1 MGQHNFKVLI
11 AGGSIAGLVLA
22 NMLEQVG
29 IDFLVLEAYPEIAP
43 QVGASIGFLPN
54 GCRILDQI
62 GCYDGVRGKL
72 DQELMD
78 LFYNSQQ
85 GIPLSYIPYAGQHFV
100 ERHGYGIIVIDRQM
114 AIEVF
119 YNNLKDKFKVL
130 VDKRVVTVTPLANG
144 VQVTTKD
151 GVTYT
156 GDILV
161 GADGVHS
168 TIRKEMWR
176 LGDELSPGRFP
187 QADRDDVPCDYHC
200 MFGISKNVVGLNKS
214 STQTVL
220 GHNNCYLVVNGPGS
234 RTYWF
239 LSSKNE
245 RRLCGMENEI
255 PQSFTD
261 EEKRALAEKH
271 WNDPIT
277 SKVTFGDLYTNHTSA
292 VLTAIPEYV
301 NKEWFLGRT
310 IITGDAVHK
319 FNPISGQG
327 GNNALETAAALTTE
341 LLNMLRALP
350 VGQRPSDADITAA
363 FQRTQDCRRAP
374 VTEAVGISHQQQ
386 SIFACETPL
395 FGVIARIIPFLGA
408 EGTFEKFADTALPA
422 RRLPMLPM
430 PKRPR
435 FEPYHDE
442 LPAKPLGGLA
452 FSMLF
457 ATVIFS
463 SLFYVALNRTEKTVL
478 SKRNCYLPSR
488 ELIVLAALLGN
499 GASLPDLLQAS
510 YLFSPLVI
518 WTVESYRNANAVSF
532 VSLPVVF
539 GIAAQFVGIGTV
551 APLYFLLSVWGNAR
565 IVYMRATGRPVP
577 ISVANVVL
585 PSVFL
590 GYAVPLVLAY
600 VGVIDA
606 LPPVI
611 SRVALPVL
619 VAFDTYVAKRIWE
632 AGSPPDAFDIYKKAD
647 VKPLRGAYGVAFLLS
662 AAAHGVLFGRFSPLV
677 DTSALLSNDFALFP
691 NIPKLLQEGTSVNIS
706 AWLSLENDFALFALA
721 SALFSLHSV
730 YELRRTGWATTTQA
744 LVAALAVIGVQP
756 LVGPAAVYAAVWFWR
771 EGVWTREVDL
781 QGRKD

>member
-1 MGQHNFKVLI
+1 MGEHNFKVLI

-43 QVGASIGFLPN
+43 QVGTSIGFLPN

-100 ERHGYGIIVIDRQM
+100 ERWVPEIRQVARQPLEPPGGSRTVRKNGRRVAPMSHWQPPTSYFGVGATRWRTSYQPPGGSSGSHGYGIIVIDRQM

-119 YNNLKDKFKVL
+119 YNNLKDKSKVL

-151 GVTYT
+151 GATYT
-156 GDILV
+156 G
-161 GADGVHS
+161 GRRRWS
-168 TIRKEMWR
+168 
-176 LGDELSPGRFP
+176 RFP

-220 GHNNCYLVVNGPGS
+220 GHNNCYLV
-234 RTYWF
+234 
-239 LSSKNE
+239 
-245 RRLCGMENEI
+245 RRLRGMENEI
-255 PQSFTD
+255 PRSLTD

-327 GNNALETAAALTTE
+327 GNNALETAATLTTE
-341 LLNMLRALP
+341 LLNMLSALP

-408 EGTFEKFADTALPA
+408 EGTFEEFADTALPA

-457 ATVIFS
+457 ATVIFA

-478 SKRNCYLPSR
+478 S
-488 ELIVLAALLGN
+488 N
-499 GASLPDLLQAS
+499 GVSLPDLLHAG
-510 YLFSPLVI
+510 YLFPLLVI

-532 VSLPVVF
+532 VSLPLVF

-565 IVYMRATGRPVP
+565 IVYTRAIGRPVP

-585 PSVFL
+585 PSVVL
-590 GYAVPLVLAY
+590 GYAVPLVLARA
-600 VGVIDA
+600 GMIDV

-619 VAFDTYVAKRIWE
+619 VAFDTY
-632 AGSPPDAFDIYKKAD
+632 KAD
-647 VKPLRGAYGVAFLLS
+647 VKPLRRAYEVAFLLS

-677 DTSALLSNDFALFP
+677 DTSALLASDFALFA
-691 NIPKLLQEGTSVNIS
+691 NIPKFLRDGTSVDIS

-744 LVAALAVIGVQP
+744 LVAALVMIVVQP
-756 LVGPAAVYAAVWFWR
+756 LVGPAAVYAVVWFWR

>member
-1 MGQHNFKVLI
+1 MGEHNFKVLI

-29 IDFLVLEAYPEIAP
+29 IDFVVLEAYPEIAP
-43 QVGASIGFLPN
+43 QVGASIGFFPN

-85 GIPLSYIPYAGQHFV
+85 GIPLSLIPYAGQHFV
-100 ERHGYGIIVIDRQM
+100 ERHGYGIIFIDRQM

-119 YNNLKDKFKVL
+119 YNNLKDKTKVL

-151 GVTYT
+151 GATYT

-187 QADRDDVPCDYHC
+187 QADRNDVPCDYHC

-220 GHNNCYLVVNGPGS
+220 GHNNSYLVIDGPGS

-239 LSSKNE
+239 LFSKNE
-245 RRLCGMENEI
+245 RRLRGMENEI
-255 PQSFTD
+255 PRSFTD

-277 SKVTFGDLYTNHTSA
+277 SKVTFGDLYANHTSA

-301 NKEWFLGRT
+301 STEWFLGRT

-327 GNNALETAAALTTE
+327 GNNALETAATLTTE

-374 VTEAVGISHQQQ
+374 VTSAVDISHQQQ

-395 FGVIARIIPFLGA
+395 FGVLARIIPFLGA
-408 EGTFEKFADTALPA
+408 EGTFEKFADAALPA

-457 ATVIFS
+457 ATVIFA
-463 SLFYVALNRTEKTVL
+463 SLFYMALNRTEKTVL
-478 SKRNCYLPSR
+478 T
-488 ELIVLAALLGN
+488 LLGN
-499 GASLPDLLQAS
+499 GASLPDLLQAG
-510 YLFSPLVI
+510 YLFPLLVI

-532 VSLPVVF
+532 VSLPVAF

-565 IVYMRATGRPVP
+565 IMYTRAIGRPVP
-577 ISVANVVL
+577 ISVANAVL
-585 PSVFL
+585 PAVFL
-590 GYAVPLVLAY
+590 GYAVPLALARA
-600 VGVIDA
+600 GVFDT

-632 AGSPPDAFDIYKKAD
+632 AGSHPDAFDMYKKAD
-647 VKPLRGAYGVAFLLS
+647 VKPLRGAYAVAFLLS

-677 DTSALLSNDFALFP
+677 DTSALFSNDFALFA
-691 NIPKLLQEGTSVNIS
+691 NLPKLLQEGSSVDIS

-744 LVAALAVIGVQP
+744 LVAALAVIVFQP

>member
-1 MGQHNFKVLI
+1 MGEHNFKVLI

-43 QVGASIGFLPN
+43 QVGASIGFFPN

-78 LFYNSQQ
+78 LFYNSRQ
-85 GIPLSYIPYAGQHFV
+85 GIPLSCIPHAGQHFV
-100 ERHGYGIIVIDRQM
+100 ERHGYGIIFIDRQM

-119 YNNLKDKFKVL
+119 YNNLKDKSKVL

-151 GVTYT
+151 GATYT

-176 LGDELSPGRFP
+176 LGDELAPGRFP
-187 QADRDDVPCDYHC
+187 QADRTDVPCDYHC

-220 GHNNCYLVVNGPGS
+220 GHNNSYLVIDGPGS

-239 LSSKNE
+239 LFSKNE
-245 RRLCGMENEI
+245 RRLRGMEKEI
-255 PQSFTD
+255 PRSFTD

-277 SKVTFGDLYTNHTSA
+277 SKVTFGDLYANHTSA

-301 NKEWFLGRT
+301 NTEWFLGRT

-327 GNNALETAAALTTE
+327 GNNALETAATLTTQ

-350 VGQRPSDADITAA
+350 PGQRPSDADITAA
-363 FQRTQDCRRAP
+363 FQRTQDTRRAP
-374 VTEAVGISHQQQ
+374 VTEAVDISHQQQ

-395 FGVIARIIPFLGA
+395 FGVLARIIPFLGA
-408 EGTFEKFADTALPA
+408 EGTFEKFADAAVPA
-422 RRLPMLPM
+422 RRLPMLLM

-435 FEPYHDE
+435 FEPYIDE
-442 LPAKPLGGLA
+442 LPAKPLRGLA
-452 FSMLF
+452 FSMLLS
-457 ATVIFS
+457 TVIFAG
-463 SLFYVALNRTEKTVL
+463 LFYTALNRTEKTVL
-478 SKRNCYLPSR
+478 T
-488 ELIVLAALLGN
+488 LLGN
-499 GASLPDLLQAS
+499 GASLPDLLQAG
-510 YLFSPLVI
+510 YLFPLLVI
-518 WTVESYRNANAVSF
+518 WTVEAYRNANVVSF

-539 GIAAQFVGIGTV
+539 GIAAQFRLGQRT
-551 APLYFLLSVWGNAR
+551 YH
-565 IVYMRATGRPVP
+565 VYPRNRTP
-577 ISVANVVL
+577 
-585 PSVFL
+585 PSQSPSPTPFSPAVIL
-590 GYAVPLVLAY
+590 GYAVPLVFARA
-600 VGVIDA
+600 GVIDA

-619 VAFDTYVAKRIWE
+619 VAFNTYIAKRIWE
-632 AGSPPDAFDIYKKAD
+632 AGSPPDAFDMYKKAD
-647 VKPLRGAYGVAFLLS
+647 VGPLRVAYAVAFLLS
-662 AAAHGVLFGRFSPLV
+662 AGAHGVLFGKFSPLV
-677 DTSALLSNDFALFP
+677 DTSALLSSGFAAFASSIPRLLF
-691 NIPKLLQEGTSVNIS
+691 EGTSMDVS
-706 AWLSLENDFALFALA
+706 AWFSLENDFVLFTLA

-744 LVAALAVIGVQP
+744 LVAALAVIAFQP

-771 EGVWTREVDL
+771 EGVWSQEVDL